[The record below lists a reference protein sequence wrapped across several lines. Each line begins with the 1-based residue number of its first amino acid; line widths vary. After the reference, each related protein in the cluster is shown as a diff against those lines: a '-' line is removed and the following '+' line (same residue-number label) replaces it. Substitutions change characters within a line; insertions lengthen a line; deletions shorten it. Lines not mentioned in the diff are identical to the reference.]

1 MPLMSILTAVAA
13 FLLAIAVLVTVHEF
27 GHFWV
32 ARRLG
37 IRTLRFSIGFG
48 KPFWSRTFGQAGGNP
63 WELALAPIPLGG
75 YVKMLDG
82 REGPVPQGEEHQ
94 AFDHQPLAKRALVVV
109 AGPAFNFLFAVLAL
123 TVVYSVGFPAVRP
136 VLGLVTPRSV
146 AARAGLHAGDVIL
159 AVNGH
164 ESKTWGELELALVSA
179 IMRSHQIQVSYRI
192 PTGVKKKTVMSIGSR
207 KPFTVPGHL
216 FKDLGLKPGAPR
228 LPPVIRQVLPGS
240 AAQKAGLLPGDRLLS
255 INGHSLPSFNA
266 LTRYVMKH
274 PGGQVQLV
282 WIHNG
287 HPVSR
292 EVLLGVR
299 ELSGNRYGFLGVTA
313 ALPAGFMKQFVL
325 QVRDPLPVAVLHAIR
340 YVWKMSGLTLGLVY
354 RMITGQASIR
364 NLSGPIRIAQY
375 AGKTARAS
383 WISFLS
389 FLSVLSISLGLLNL
403 FPIPILD
410 GGHLLYYAI
419 EVVHRRPL
427 SARAEWV
434 GQQIG
439 FGLLFLLMGL
449 AFYNDLTHFL

>member
-1 MPLMSILTAVAA
+1 MSILTAVAA
-13 FLLAIAVLVTVHEF
+13 FILAIGILVSVHEF

-37 IRTLRFSIGFG
+37 VRTTRFSIGFG
-48 KPFWSRTFGQAGGNP
+48 KPFWTRTFGQKGGNP

-82 REGPVPQGEEHQ
+82 REGPIPSGEEHR
-94 AFDHQPLAKRALVVV
+94 AFDHQPLSKRALVVV

-123 TVVYSVGFPAVRP
+123 TVVYSVGFPAIRP
-136 VLGLVTPRSV
+136 VLGSVTPHSV
-146 AARAGLHAGDVIL
+146 AARAGLRAGDVIL

-164 ESKTWGELELALVSA
+164 ESRTWGELELALVSA
-179 IMRSHQIQVSYRI
+179 IMQSHRIQLDYRSPHGARERALIL
-192 PTGVKKKTVMSIGSR
+192 IGSR
-207 KPFTVPGHL
+207 KPFTVPGRL
-216 FKDLGLKPGAPR
+216 FKDLGLKPGVPR

-255 INGHSLPSFNA
+255 IDGHPLPSFEV
-266 LTRYVMKH
+266 LTRFVMRH
-274 PGGQVQLV
+274 PDGKVRLT
-282 WIHNG
+282 WIHKG
-287 HPVSR
+287 HPVSK
-292 EVLLGVR
+292 EVTLGLR
-299 ELSGNRYGFLGVTA
+299 KIGGHRYGFLGVTV
-313 ALPAGFMKQFVL
+313 ALPAGFVKQFML
-325 QVRDPLPVAVLHAIR
+325 QVRDPIPVAVMHALR
-340 YVWKMSGLTLGLVY
+340 YVWKISGLTLGLVY

-375 AGKTARAS
+375 AGETAQTS

-434 GQQIG
+434 GQQVG

-449 AFYNDLTHFL
+449 AFYNDLSHFL